1 VVAPRYLWPEASLT
15 SRHTVDFTAHADI
28 SKFEKGEKVVFY
40 QVNPLPN
47 WGPAARAIT
56 IKKDTKATGSV
67 QLDEGKRKAEEPTG
81 EVEAKKSKVEEP
93 VKTAEE
99 VAEEEAM
106 NV

>member
-1 VVAPRYLWPEASLT
+1 VIAPRYLWPEASLIF
-15 SRHTVDFTAHADI
+15 RHTVDFTAHADI

-56 IKKDTKATGSV
+56 VKKDTKATGSV
-67 QLDEGKRKAEEPTG
+67 HHDEFKRKAEEASV
-81 EVEAKKSKVEEP
+81 EAEAKKPKVEEP
-93 VKTAEE
+93 VKTALE